1 MSGRKSARES
11 PKLKLSPLHGSPSQ
25 GKGQAAGRSA
35 VSASVSK
42 SPSKQGHAASGANT
56 FEATSDGMDTPA
68 GGRFV
73 RREIEN
79 AALSRK
85 PSPLKKK
92 EVLSLWEK

>member
-1 MSGRKSARES
+1 MSGLERVRES
-11 PKLKLSPLHGSPSQ
+11 PKLKLSPLRASPSLGQNGQ
-25 GKGQAAGRSA
+25 GRGT
-35 VSASVSK
+35 ASTSIS
-42 SPSKQGHAASGANT
+42 SPAKGHARGTTSEVATPDGLNT
-56 FEATSDGMDTPA
+56 PT